1 MSDAVRNSDDNSL
14 SSMASRLAEAG
25 VVAARGNSGM
35 LFSHFF
41 LGFAEGVEGVLQAR
55 AEQLTVA
62 LRIAVN
68 SLYQAIE
75 QPVEGTIITVVR
87 ELTEEA
93 ERIASHADDLV
104 DFGRRLLSTA
114 RESLA
119 RTPDLL
125 PVLREANVVDAG
137 AKGFV
142 HFLEGGIALLE
153 EGSTNGR
160 GTVRAMEIDAPNAVA
175 EADFP
180 EDSDRSFQYCTE
192 IIVRGDPPPER
203 AELAS
208 AVKPLGGSLII
219 TRATTVAKIHIH
231 TNEPDSVAAVLQELG
246 SQVELV
252 KVEDMRAQHRKLR
265 ARMRPKVVVVTD
277 TTCDLPPDVIIDNE
291 ITLVPLTVIFGDEE
305 YLDQVDIAHEEFIQR
320 LVDPGQPHPTTSQPA
335 PAHFQ
340 AAFQRAAEEAD
351 DVVAILVSGA
361 LSGTLRQGQ
370 AAASRFTSSNIHVF
384 DSRTASLGLGFQV
397 LKAAEMAREGRGAS
411 EIIEALSRIQLRSGI
426 FVTVDTFEYLQRSG
440 RVGRARAFLGELLD
454 LKPVLGLDSSGAIKP
469 VTKVRGREA
478 LRSRVVE
485 LVSEQIPENRN
496 RLRIGVV
503 HVMCPDV
510 AEELR
515 TALENELEPDETWVR
530 PVTAVLAAHTGPGA
544 WAVAYQVE

>member
-1 MSDAVRNSDDNSL
+1 MSDAVKTSHDNSL

-35 LFSHFF
+35 MFSHFF
-41 LGFAEGVEGVLQAR
+41 LGFAEGVEGILQAR

-62 LRIAVN
+62 LRVAAN

-93 ERIASHADDLV
+93 ERVASHVEDLGA
-104 DFGRRLLSTA
+104 FGRKLLSAA

-142 HFLEGGIALLE
+142 RFLEGGIALLE

-160 GTVRAMEIDAPNAVA
+160 GAVRAMETDALNAAA

-192 IIVRGDPPPER
+192 FIIRGDPPPQR

-208 AVKPLGGSLII
+208 AVRPLGGSLII

-231 TNEPDSVAAVLQELG
+231 TNEPDSVTAVLEELG

-252 KVEDMRAQHRKLR
+252 KAEDMRAQHRKLR
-265 ARMRPKVVVVTD
+265 ARSRPKVAVLTD
-277 TTCDLPPDVIIDNE
+277 TTCDLPPDAIIEHD
-291 ITLVPLTVIFGDEE
+291 ITLVPLTVMFGDEA
-305 YLDQVDIAHEEFIQR
+305 YLDQVDIAHEEFMQR
-320 LVDPGQPHPTTSQPA
+320 LIDPAQPHPTTSQPA
-335 PAHFQ
+335 PAHFHD
-340 AAFQRAAEEAD
+340 AFKRAAEEAD

-370 AAASRFTSSNIHVF
+370 AAATRFTASKIHVF

-397 LKAAEMAREGRGAS
+397 LKAVEMAREGKEAS
-411 EIIEALSRIQLRSGI
+411 EIIDELNRIQLRSGI
-426 FVTVDTFEYLQRSG
+426 FLTVDTFEYLQRSG
-440 RVGRARAFLGELLD
+440 RVGRARAFLGGLLD

-469 VTKVRGREA
+469 VAKVRGQEA

-485 LVSEQIPENRN
+485 LVCQQIPKDRK

-510 AEELR
+510 AEELKS
-515 TALENELEPDETWVR
+515 ALENELQPDETWVR